1 MGCHRREGRFPQAD
15 SWTVLRGGSR
25 APPVQLGGLAPDP
38 SLDELRGRRLPVY
51 GGDPVVL
58 RNCFSGGLLSL
69 GEELR
74 PEGDKGPAGWRL
86 SIVTSSYQLDDL
98 GADTGGPLIERL
110 HAHNVARPGITET
123 FQLFPAD
130 VPLCPEWSYPSGEGS
145 DRTYLLGTYLSDPH
159 RHELG
164 EEMEAMLF
172 PDSPRGVADA
182 DGGPNLPLAK
192 CPVDVQER
200 VLLDEVIGAMMGH
213 EGQFLRYRAAPHDDE
228 DDDSEDDESYRP
240 SDEPSFV
247 LVGERILGGAIDPT
261 LESGLLRLLPLC
273 SAHVRVSR
281 YVASCAVRYE
291 CGSVARS
298 LAEGIGELLGEYLE
312 FVSGTSDLLRPG
324 GGELT
329 MSALHVRSRRPMRT
343 MAVLD
348 AVASSVRNVKG
359 GELLNVLSN
368 LAAVHYSGDS
378 DAHSLVSGLLA
389 RSAGPY
395 DDMLRSW
402 LTRGKVHDPYGEFM
416 IEVTDRNFRENRV
429 AMRQGMEWTDW
440 CREREEHVLRSL
452 QVSCFVPPFFC
463 SILLLPDLIAFRNN
477 NKTINKKEPE

>member
-1 MGCHRREGRFPQAD
+1 MGCYRREGRFPQAD
-15 SWTVLRGGSR
+15 SWTVLRGGPR
-25 APPVQLGGLAPDP
+25 APPIQLGGLAPDS
-38 SLDELRGRRLPVY
+38 SLDDLRGRRLPVY

-58 RNCFSGGLLSL
+58 RNSFSGGLLSL
-69 GEELR
+69 GDELR
-74 PEGDKGPAGWRL
+74 PDAENDGPAGWRL
-86 SIVTSSYQLDDL
+86 SIVTSSYQLDPPSS
-98 GADTGGPLIERL
+98 GAGGGGLIERL
-110 HAHNVARPGITET
+110 HAHNVARPGRTET

-130 VPLCPEWSYPSGEGS
+130 APLCPEWSYPSGEGS

-164 EEMEAMLF
+164 EGMEAMLF
-172 PDSPRGVADA
+172 PDSPRGVAEA
-182 DGGPNLPLAK
+182 EGEANVPLAK

-200 VLLDEVIGAMMGH
+200 ILLDEVLGAMMGH
-213 EGQFLRYRAAPHDDE
+213 EGQFLRYRAEPHDD
-228 DDDSEDDESYRP
+228 DSRDEETYRP
-240 SDEPSFV
+240 DEPSFV
-247 LVGERILGGAIDPT
+247 LVGESILGGAIDPT

-273 SAHVRVSR
+273 SAHFRVSR

-298 LAEGIGELLGEYLE
+298 LAEGIGELLGEYLG
-312 FVSGTSDLLRPG
+312 FVSETSDRLRRGAG
-324 GGELT
+324 GPLT
-329 MSALHVRSRRPMRT
+329 MSALHVRGQRPMRT

-348 AVASSVRNVKG
+348 AVTSSVRDVKG
-359 GELLNVLSN
+359 GELLNALSN

-378 DAHSLVSGLLA
+378 DAHALVSGLLA

-452 QVSCFVPPFFC
+452 QVSLSRLIPVRFLVAQPNSHFV
-463 SILLLPDLIAFRNN
+463 
-477 NKTINKKEPE
+477 KKEPK

>member
-15 SWTVLRGGSR
+15 SWTVLRGGPR
-25 APPVQLGGLAPDP
+25 APPIQLGGLAPDT

-69 GEELR
+69 GDELLADG
-74 PEGDKGPAGWRL
+74 EGGGPAGWRL
-86 SIVTSSYQLDDL
+86 SVVTSSYQLEPSAS
-98 GADTGGPLIERL
+98 GAEDGGLIERL
-110 HAHNVARPGITET
+110 HAHNVARPGRAET
-123 FQLFPAD
+123 FQLFQAD
-130 VPLCPEWSYPSGEGS
+130 APLCPEWSYPSGEGS

-164 EEMEAMLF
+164 EGMETMLF
-172 PDSPRGVADA
+172 PDSPRGVAEA
-182 DGGPNLPLAK
+182 EGGANPPLAK

-200 VLLDEVIGAMMGH
+200 VLLDEVLGAMMGH
-213 EGQFLRYRAAPHDDE
+213 EGQFLRYRAEPHDDD
-228 DDDSEDDESYRP
+228 DDDSRDEESYQP
-240 SDEPSFV
+240 DEPSFV
-247 LVGERILGGAIDPT
+247 LVGEGILGGAIDPT

-298 LAEGIGELLGEYLE
+298 LAEGIGELLEEYLG
-312 FVSGTSDLLRPG
+312 FVAETSDRPRRGDGAG
-324 GGELT
+324 GGLT
-329 MSALHVRSRRPMRT
+329 MSALHVRCRRPMRT

-348 AVASSVRNVKG
+348 AVTSSVRNVKG
-359 GELLNVLSN
+359 GELLNALSN

-378 DAHSLVSGLLA
+378 DAHALVSGLLA
-389 RSAGPY
+389 RSAIPY

-452 QVSCFVPPFFC
+452 QVSLSRLFLFVLGRCP
-463 SILLLPDLIAFRNN
+463 I
-477 NKTINKKEPE
+477 